1 MRLDPH
7 VRKVGISDSSRFLGH
22 MDYFWIARHLG
33 MMDKSFGDP
42 KLLGDAKSVIDT
54 FAGQAG
60 GTFAGQ
66 MEQAPSCRA
75 KELSLPLV
83 IAPSGPSTLCHNR

>member
-1 MRLDPH
+1 
-7 VRKVGISDSSRFLGH
+7 